1 MDEQTETFKPE
12 HLEMLTFAMKRAEA
26 ANGAVQCLVDFLA
39 SHYKVGPTDTVDWQ
53 KGIITRGTPTP

>member
-26 ANGAVQCLVDFLA
+26 ANGAVQALVDFIA
-39 SHYKVGPTDTVDWQ
+39 GHYKVGPTDKVDLA
-53 KGIITRGTPTP
+53 KGTIQRGTPAP